1 MHLGTCQMLLQ
12 STIRRNIL
20 VLKQPLGI
28 KYFEKEPKH
37 KFRAYLKSKRVKDS
51 FKNEMSE
58 FLNRYKGTKTVLKP
72 SKAFRQWLSGSK
84 FYGWN
89 RTYSSSHYYI
99 EYDDESTDSLLA
111 LMFGDMIKRRYKLE
125 QRKLP

>member
-1 MHLGTCQMLLQ
+1 ML
-12 STIRRNIL
+12 
-20 VLKQPLGI
+20 
-28 KYFEKEPKH
+28 
-37 KFRAYLKSKRVKDS
+37 
-51 FKNEMSE
+51 E
-58 FLNRYKGTKTVLKP
+58 FLKRYKNTKTVIKP
-72 SKAFRQWLSGSK
+72 SKALNHWLTGIK

-89 RTYSSSHYYI
+89 RTYCSSHYYI